1 MESQEILE
9 NLVSFNTVND
19 KDNEEIINYIENY
32 LNGYGF
38 NTLYKSKCLVMSNCI
53 DTNIGFLGHTDTVSC
68 SRDWEFSPFQ
78 LTCKDD
84 KLYGLGTCDMKGA
97 IAAMLAAVS
106 KVQFTGKK
114 GIRLFFTF
122 DEEIGFAGINELVSN
137 RDISFP
143 QTMIIGEPTNNEVI
157 NASKGLLELKVSF
170 KGVEAH
176 SSTPWE
182 GDNAI
187 LKCVSFILKM
197 EEYYKELKANIING
211 KSLTMNIGV
220 INGGVSFNIVPS
232 ICDVSIDFRTVS
244 ENQNEEIIEK
254 VRKLVD
260 DEASVE
266 IVNNIKPFISD
277 EKDVLMSDFI
287 TEASFLHSNVRYIL
301 GVGPNNAH
309 KKDEFITKQS
319 LEKLEKQY
327 IELIKDNI

>member
-38 NTLYKSKCLVMSNCI
+38 NTLYKSKCLVMSNSI

-68 SRDWEFSPFQ
+68 SRDWKFSPFQ

-260 DEASVE
+260 DGSSVE